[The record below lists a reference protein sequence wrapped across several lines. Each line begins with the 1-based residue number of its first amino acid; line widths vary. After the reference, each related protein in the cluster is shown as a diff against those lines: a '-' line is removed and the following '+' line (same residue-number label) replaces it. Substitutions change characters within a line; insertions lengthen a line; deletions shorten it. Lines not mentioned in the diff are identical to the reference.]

1 MTLFSDYNMLFIDRI
16 YDTETFVIFFLKVQ
30 SKYTKL

>member
-1 MTLFSDYNMLFIDRI
+1 MTLFSDYNMLFIERI
-16 YDTETFVIFFLKVQ
+16 HDTETFVIFFLKVQ

>member
-1 MTLFSDYNMLFIDRI
+1 MTLFSDYNKLFIDRI